1 MDQRMNE
8 ASGQMQH
15 NRGRATIG
23 HVHLKVRDASRAAA
37 FYARILGLSETER
50 IGQHFVFMAGNGTHH
65 ELALQSLG
73 SSAPGPDD
81 RRVGLYHSA
90 WEVADARALLEV
102 LEILDADGVAHS
114 DVDHGISWA
123 VYFEDPDGN
132 GVEVYLDR
140 RRAAGGSMQWDG
152 ASRRLDRRMVAA
164 ATSA

>member
-1 MDQRMNE
+1 MNE
-8 ASGQMQH
+8 ASERMQQS
-15 NRGRATIG
+15 RARATIG

-37 FYARILGLSETER
+37 FYSRILGLSETER
-50 IGQHFVFMAGNGTHH
+50 IGQHFVFMAGNGAHH

-73 SSAPGPDD
+73 SGAAGPDD

-90 WEVADARALLEV
+90 WEVADARALLGV

-123 VYFEDPDGN
+123 IYFDDPDGN

-140 RRAAGGSMQWDG
+140 RRAADGSMAWDG
-152 ASRRLDRRMVAA
+152 ASRRLERRTIAA
-164 ATSA
+164 AAWA

>member
-1 MDQRMNE
+1 MNE
-8 ASGQMQH
+8 TSEPVQQSRA
-15 NRGRATIG
+15 RATIG

-50 IGQHFVFMAGNGTHH
+50 IGQHFVFMAGNGAHH

-90 WEVADARALLEV
+90 WEVADAAALLSV
-102 LEILDADGVAHS
+102 LDVLDSEGISHS

-123 VYFEDPDGN
+123 IYFEDPDGN

-140 RRAAGGSMQWDG
+140 RRAAGGSIQWDG